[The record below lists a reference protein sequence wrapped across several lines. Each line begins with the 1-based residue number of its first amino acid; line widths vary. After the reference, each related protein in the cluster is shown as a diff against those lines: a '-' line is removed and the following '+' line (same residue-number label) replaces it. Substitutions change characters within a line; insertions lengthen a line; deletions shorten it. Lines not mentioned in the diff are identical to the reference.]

1 MPSQEHEA
9 FVAMIAASDAL
20 EAPTIEEQRQGYE
33 DMLAKF
39 PVADDI
45 TIDAFEIEHIA
56 ADWVTAPGADAD
68 RVVLYFHGGG
78 YVIGSNV
85 GYREFA
91 SRVSRTTGA
100 RVCVINYRLAPENPF
115 PAAVDD
121 ATMAYRWLLNEGV
134 AANQITIAGDSA
146 GGGLTLATLLALKDA
161 GDPLPACGVCFS
173 PWTDL
178 EGTGDSAKPG
188 AVDDP
193 LIPDGGLADMS
204 SAYAPNDLRN
214 PLASPLHGDYVGMPP
229 LLIQV
234 GTREVLLDD
243 AVRVAEKAEAAGVD
257 VTLSVG
263 EGLVHVYQVFAVP
276 ESQEALDEMA
286 AFMSERVA

>member
-9 FVAMIAASDAL
+9 FVAMIQANEVL
-20 EAPTIEEQRQGYE
+20 ESPTIEEQRQGYE
-33 DMLAKF
+33 DMLAMF

-45 TIDAFEIEHIA
+45 TVDAFKIEHIA

-91 SRVSRTTGA
+91 SRISRTTGA
-100 RVCVINYRLAPENPF
+100 RVCVIDYRLAPENPF

-173 PWTDL
+173 PWADL
-178 EGTGDSAKPG
+178 EVTGDSAKPG

-193 LIPDGGLADMS
+193 LIPDEGLAGMG
-204 SAYAPNDLRN
+204 SAYAPNDLQN

-243 AVRVAEKAEAAGVD
+243 AVRVAKKAEAAGVD
-257 VTLSVG
+257 VTLSIG